1 MIQGSF
7 NFIENKWQ
15 LVFVNGYKENIY
27 ILKIFLNTQVYIAN
41 ILGNELED
49 EPMIK

>member
-1 MIQGSF
+1 MIIGF
-7 NFIENKWQ
+7 CKWIQ
-15 LVFVNGYKENIY
+15 RKYLYLEDLF
-27 ILKIFLNTQVYIAN
+27 NTQVYIAN